1 MSRVENRYLT
11 TVDSVGHSTDGEHAV
26 AQRFPIDPHSGS
38 WRWRGVMTTR
48 SWTGCGSAAPVV
60 GVVPM
65 FGLSGQ
71 PEYLIEIHLG
81 SAPSPTLK
89 DLETA
94 LCQLAR

>member
-1 MSRVENRYLT
+1 
-11 TVDSVGHSTDGEHAV
+11 
-26 AQRFPIDPHSGS
+26 
-38 WRWRGVMTTR
+38 
-48 SWTGCGSAAPVV
+48 
-60 GVVPM
+60 M